1 MPRKEG
7 LEMFCPQ
14 CGQQQVSDAA
24 RFCSR
29 CGFQLGAVSGLLA
42 TNGAAPELAFEAVP
56 VPDSPRRVG
65 ARFGGKLMLSGI
77 FISIALAML
86 SEILNFEEDIALLGM
101 LVFIGGFFRLLYAFV
116 FEDGP
121 FRRRLQ
127 RQPVYTQPAQL
138 HPPRE
143 ASALPPP
150 QQQPARAYAPP
161 RPDTAEL
168 GYRPSVTEGTT
179 RLLDRERDEQTR

>member
-1 MPRKEG
+1 
-7 LEMFCPQ
+7 MFCPQ

-29 CGFQLGAVSGLLA
+29 CGFQLAAVAGLLT

-56 VPDSPRRVG
+56 APPSPKRRGVQL
-65 ARFGGKLMLSGI
+65 GGKLMLSGL
-77 FISIALAML
+77 FLAPALAAL
-86 SEILNFEEDIALLGM
+86 SEIVGANPEIGLLGM
-101 LVFIGGFFRLLYAFV
+101 IVFMAGLFRLLYALL

-121 FRRRLQ
+121 YRRQLQ
-127 RQPVYTQPAQL
+127 RQPAYVRQQPQFA
-138 HPPRE
+138 PPQA

-150 QQQPARAYAPP
+150 QSQPARPYAPP

-168 GYRPSVTEGTT
+168 SYRPSVTEGTT
-179 RLLDRERDEQTR
+179 RLLERDRDEPSR

>member
-1 MPRKEG
+1 
-7 LEMFCPQ
+7 MFCPQ

-29 CGFQLGAVSGLLA
+29 CGFQLAAVAGLLP

-65 ARFGGKLMLSGI
+65 ARLGGKLMLSGI
-77 FISIALAML
+77 FVSITLAIL
-86 SEILNFEEDIALLGM
+86 SELVGFSEDVAMLGM
-101 LVFIGGFFRLLYAFV
+101 LVFIAGFFRILYAFI

-127 RQPVYTQPAQL
+127 RQPVYTQPAQFQR
-138 HPPRE
+138 PRE
-143 ASALPPP
+143 VAALPPP
-150 QQQPARAYAPP
+150 PAQPAHGYVPP
-161 RPDTAEL
+161 RPETAEL
-168 GYRPSVTEGTT
+168 AYRPSVTEGTT
-179 RLLDRERDEQTR
+179 RLLDRERDERTR

>member
-1 MPRKEG
+1 
-7 LEMFCPQ
+7 MFCPQ

-29 CGFQLGAVSGLLA
+29 CGFQLAAVAGLLT

-56 VPDSPRRVG
+56 APPTPKRKGVQ
-65 ARFGGKLMLSGI
+65 FGGKLMLSGL
-77 FISIALAML
+77 FLAPALAAL
-86 SEILNFEEDIALLGM
+86 SELLALNPEIALLGM
-101 LVFIGGFFRLLYAFV
+101 IVFMAGLFRLLYALL

-121 FRRRLQ
+121 YRRQLQ
-127 RQPVYTQPAQL
+127 RQPAYTRQPQQFQ
-138 HPPRE
+138 PPQPV
-143 ASALPPP
+143 SALPP
-150 QQQPARAYAPP
+150 QQSQPARPYVPP

-179 RLLDRERDEQTR
+179 KLLERESDEKTR